1 MIARRKRPTRPARA
15 ARATAVAAAAAAAAL
30 ATAAAPAQAVLTP
43 TINEYATPTANSQPS
58 NITLGS
64 DGNLWATEFGTAARA
79 VARVTPAGNIVEHP
93 TGIVNSTPL
102 DIVTGPDGALWIT
115 DSGANAIERID
126 PSTPGSVA
134 GYTLGITGSPQDIAV
149 GPDNRIWFTEA
160 DNDKIAYQDPNDA
173 THTSH
178 ETTSKGGASSEP
190 FGLVRGPDSR
200 LWYTERTTGDVVA
213 ANVSNP
219 ATLSQSYT
227 TGITPASQPRGIVVG
242 PDGFIWFTEDGA
254 SKIAKL
260 NPATGAVTEYAT
272 PTANAKPTG
281 ITVGADGALWFAEN
295 LGGGAGQ
302 PGAIGRVTTAGAIE
316 EFPLTP
322 LGSNSGV
329 SDVSAGPDG
338 NIWFTEFIDDEVGR
352 ITTPPGAT
360 SGPVQFTTPTTATL
374 GGRVAG
380 HAQPTTFHFE
390 YGTTSA
396 YGSSTPETSTP
407 ASGTPLT
414 DITGLRP
421 GTAYHFRIVATNPT
435 GTTVGADASFTT
447 DSDPFQGATIAS
459 QTVRVKHG
467 KVKILLACP
476 ANALPPSCIGSLT
489 VGTPNPV
496 LFTAKH
502 STKKKR
508 IKVGHAT
515 FTLAPG
521 KSKRVSIKV
530 STAARKYLK
539 AHRSLKTRASTK
551 TRDGVGTKKS
561 THATVK
567 IKRAKKKH
575 H

>member
-1 MIARRKRPTRPARA
+1 MIARRRRPAKAA
-15 ARATAVAAAAAAAAL
+15 ARATAIAALAAAAL
-30 ATAAAPAQAVLTP
+30 TTATAPANAALTP

-93 TGIVNSTPL
+93 TGIVNSTPM

-149 GPDNRIWFTEA
+149 GPDNLIWFTEPG
-160 DNDKIAYQDPNDA
+160 NDKIAFQDPNDA

-178 ETTSKGGASSEP
+178 ETTSKGGAGSGP

-200 LWYTERTTGDVVA
+200 LWYTERIAGDIVT
-213 ANVSNP
+213 ANVANP
-219 ATLSQSYT
+219 AALSQSYT
-227 TGITPASQPRGIVVG
+227 TGITPAAKPRGIVVG
-242 PDGFIWFTEDGA
+242 PDGFIWFTEETA
-254 SKIAKL
+254 SKVAKL
-260 NPATGAVTEYAT
+260 DPATGAVTEYAT

-281 ITVGADGALWFAEN
+281 IAVGADHALWFAEN

-322 LGSNSGV
+322 LASNSGV
-329 SDVSAGPDG
+329 SDVTAGPDG

-360 SGPVQFTTPTTATL
+360 SGPVQFTSPTTATL

-390 YGTTSA
+390 YGTTAS

-414 DITGLRP
+414 EITGLTP
-421 GTAYHFRIVATNPT
+421 GTAYHFRLVATNPT
-435 GTTVGADASFTT
+435 GTTQGADASFTT
-447 DSDPFQGATIAS
+447 DSDPFKGATLDN
-459 QTVRVKHG
+459 QTVRVKKG
-467 KVKILLACP
+467 KVLILLACP
-476 ANALPPSCIGSLT
+476 ADALPPSCVGSLT

-508 IKVGHAT
+508 IKVGHAS

-521 KSKRVSIKV
+521 QSKRVSIKV
-530 STAARKYLK
+530 SSTARKYLK
-539 AHRSLKTRASTK
+539 RHKSLKTRASAK
-551 TRDGVGTKKS
+551 TTDGVGTKKH
-561 THATVK
+561 TTATVK
-567 IKRAKKKH
+567 IKRAKTKH